1 MHKIFRFCL
10 AGALALA
17 AASCND
23 KDDKGADAS
32 KMTVNGQTE
41 TIGSAIYLDFPSDE
55 VGKNRIML
63 YLLKDVKTSLP
74 ENETDFGIALMVTES
89 FYGKTLDLPKPLG
102 KDSQLT
108 LVGAN
113 GSGIFEVVYA
123 DGKIT
128 DSIGKKIVVT
138 AGTLTLTRSGDD
150 FSVKVSVTLADG
162 NSLSADW
169 KGKAMKINLND

>member
-1 MHKIFRFCL
+1 MKKIFTLCL
-10 AGALALA
+10 FSALALA
-17 AASCND
+17 AVSCDD
-23 KDDKGADAS
+23 KDDKGADAP

-89 FYGKTLDLPKPLG
+89 FYGKTIDLTKPLG
-102 KDSQLT
+102 RESQLI

-113 GSGIFEVVYA
+113 GSGVFEAVYA

-138 AGTLTLTRSGDD
+138 AGTLTLTRSGDN
-150 FSVKVSVTLADG
+150 FTVKVSVTLADG

-169 KGKAMKINLND
+169 KGKALKVNLNN